1 MSTIKNITMVGA
13 GALGTA
19 ALAMGAAGIAGAQED
34 DPTLETPAPA
44 EETTEDRPTR
54 QERRM
59 ERLEMLVEDGVITQE
74 QADNLV
80 ETREA
85 IQAERQARQEEKLQG
100 VADVLGV
107 TTDDLRQAR
116 EDGVSLA
123 ELAGDDLPALV
134 DYMTEQAT
142 ERINDAVADGKIT
155 QEQADEKLDG
165 LDERIEDRLENG
177 GGFGKG
183 HGRRGGHGHGPRGGG
198 GFGGGAD
205 APAAEEV
212 AA

>member
-1 MSTIKNITMVGA
+1 MVGA

-19 ALAMGAAGIAGAQED
+19 ALALGAAGIAGAQED

-44 EETTEDRPTR
+44 EDTNEDRPTR
-54 QERRM
+54 GERQAD
-59 ERLEMLVEDGVITQE
+59 RLESLIEDGVITQE

-85 IQAERQARQEEKLQG
+85 IRAEREARQEEKLQG
-100 VADVLGV
+100 IADVIGV

-116 EDGVSLA
+116 EDGTSLA
-123 ELAGDDLPALV
+123 DLAGDNVDDLV
-134 DYMTEQAT
+134 DYLTEQST
-142 ERINDAVADGKIT
+142 ERINQAVADGKIT

-165 LDERIEDRLENG
+165 LEERIADRVENG

-183 HGRRGGHGHGPRGGG
+183 HGRRSGHGQRGGHGHGPRGGV
-198 GFGGGAD
+198 D

>member
-1 MSTIKNITMVGA
+1 MSSIKNITMVGA

-19 ALAMGAAGIAGAQED
+19 ALAIGAAGIAGAQED

-44 EETTEDRPTR
+44 EDTNEDRPTR
-54 QERRM
+54 EERQAN
-59 ERLEMLVEDGVITQE
+59 RLESLIEDGVITQE
-74 QADNLV
+74 QADNLA

-100 VADVLGV
+100 IADVLNV

-134 DYMTEQAT
+134 DYTTEQAT
-142 ERINDAVADGKIT
+142 ERINDAVAEGRIT

-165 LDERIEDRLENG
+165 LEERISDRLENG

-183 HGRRGGHGHGPRGGG
+183 HGRRGGHGQRGGGG